1 MKTPEFKPA
10 SKMTLSVSYY
20 GNTRQYGPAP
30 KGYRW
35 RKPKEKIVPD
45 TDYWAA
51 GGNRWESCLVS
62 LPEEESLVS
71 EVGWPCITPKVAP
84 KTDKISL
91 LEAEVA
97 KARAVLAAAEKKLST
112 ARELVAKL
120 EAL

>member
-10 SKMTLSVSYY
+10 SKLTLTASYA

-30 KGYRW
+30 EGYRW
-35 RKPKEKIVPD
+35 RKPKEEIAPD

-51 GGNRWESCLVS
+51 GGRRWESCLVS
-62 LPEEESLVS
+62 IPEGESFVS
-71 EVGWPCITPKVAP
+71 EDGWPCITPKVAT
-84 KTDKISL
+84 KTGKISL
-91 LEAEVA
+91 LEAEVV
-97 KARAVLAAAEKKLST
+97 KARAALAAAEKKLST